1 MRPAASA
8 CSRPWRRG
16 CGTVGARHCPPLT
29 RDMRRLIAS
38 GLLVLRRVRA
48 FGAPNLRRN
57 RLFLTDGGDAA
68 LRGGSV
74 NASGRR
80 PAGRG

>member
-1 MRPAASA
+1 
-8 CSRPWRRG
+8 
-16 CGTVGARHCPPLT
+16 
-29 RDMRRLIAS
+29 MRRLIAS